1 MTLKDALDRLKDFGA
16 QHQGILKRD
25 PALSMTQIADLGAQ
39 SVLSGDEAV
48 KIGGKDAI
56 DNVGKQYK
64 ILVDSTVQEIP
75 TFIEGCN
82 DQIRLFFSNFKS
94 QLYADSAG
102 SKQIKV
108 PIGGWY
114 VEIKDQMEKQINMR
128 KNNLEKTNVVFSDI
142 IDANCGLADS
152 YTALI
157 GTFSL
162 MKTEGLQGIGEDLLD
177 KIKSLKDLSFEPD
190 WINKL
195 EKAEVEIGHRR
206 ENSILPHKYLFMI
219 LEVYY
224 GILIKCIELANLYG
238 EIIEIRGSG
247 EKTRES
253 MILYQIIN
261 KQIETT
267 LEKEKEWFGDN
278 HEQKGTVPEVQN
290 PDYLEKMTKIL
301 EAHKN
306 IMKNLQS
313 GADHCNNELPDS
325 YNQQ

>member
-1 MTLKDALDRLKDFGA
+1 MTLKDALNRLTDFGA
-16 QHQGILKRD
+16 QHQSILKRD
-25 PALSMTQIADLGAQ
+25 PALSMPQIADLGAQ
-39 SVLSGDEAV
+39 SVLSGGEAV
-48 KIGGKDAI
+48 KIGSKDTI

-64 ILVDSTVQEIP
+64 ILVDNTVGEIP

-82 DQIRLFFSNFKS
+82 DQIRLFFSNFNT
-94 QLYADSAG
+94 QIYADSNG
-102 SKQIKV
+102 SKKIKV
-108 PIGGWY
+108 PMGGRG
-114 VEIKDQMEKQINMR
+114 VTIRDQMEAQINMR

-177 KIKSLKDLSFEPD
+177 KMKSLKDLSFEPD
-190 WINKL
+190 WIKKL
-195 EKAEVEIGHRR
+195 QEAEVEIGHRR
-206 ENSILPHKYLFMI
+206 VNSTSPHKYLFMI

-224 GILIKCIELANLYG
+224 GILIKCLELANMYG

-253 MILYQIIN
+253 MILYQTIN

-267 LEKEKEWFGDN
+267 LAKENAYFEDN
-278 HEQKGTVPEVQN
+278 HEQKGTPPEVTD
-290 PDYLEKMTKIL
+290 PGYLEKMTKIL

-313 GADHCNNELPDS
+313 GAEHCNNELPDS
-325 YNQQ
+325 YK